1 MEPTQVVKE
10 RMPPHGWRRSL
21 APWAHF
27 RRSSFRAAPTTF
39 ICVLSWERELGR
51 IAEDF
56 LFIPSGDVAGIAR
69 VEGKWMVLEVALG
82 STVLLLA

>member
-1 MEPTQVVKE
+1 M
-10 RMPPHGWRRSL
+10 GSRSPRGL
-21 APWAHF
+21 LPAVQLSGCAHDLYM
-27 RRSSFRAAPTTF
+27 
-39 ICVLSWERELGR
+39 CLELGAGAGR
-51 IAEDF
+51 IAQDF

>member
-1 MEPTQVVKE
+1 MCLEQ
-10 RMPPHGWRRSL
+10 G
-21 APWAHF
+21 AGA
-27 RRSSFRAAPTTF
+27 
-39 ICVLSWERELGR
+39 GR
-51 IAEDF
+51 IAQDF

>member
-1 MEPTQVVKE
+1 MC
-10 RMPPHGWRRSL
+10 L
-21 APWAHF
+21 
-27 RRSSFRAAPTTF
+27 
-39 ICVLSWERELGR
+39 ELGAGAGR
-51 IAEDF
+51 IAQDF